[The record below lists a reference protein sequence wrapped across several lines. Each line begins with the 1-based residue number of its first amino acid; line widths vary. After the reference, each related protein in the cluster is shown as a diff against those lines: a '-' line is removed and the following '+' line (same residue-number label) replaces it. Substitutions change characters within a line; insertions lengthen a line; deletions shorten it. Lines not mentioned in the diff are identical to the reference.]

1 MFYFKEIMS
10 KSKKDK
16 SPNLEELVQGI
27 LNSDIAILARAITL
41 VESNLESHQKIAQQL
56 LNKVIQYSG
65 NSIRIGITGSPGVG
79 KSTFI
84 EKLGLMLCEEG
95 KKVAVLTIDPTSP
108 ISKGSI
114 LGDKTRMEKLSRHP
128 KAFIRPSPTSGAM
141 GGVGKK
147 TRESILLCEAA
158 GFNVIIVETVG
169 VGQSE
174 VLVRSMVDFF
184 ALLILPGGGDE
195 LQGFKRGSVEL
206 ADTIVINKADG
217 ENLNLAKITLNE
229 YQQALQFVSNPTEG
243 WKTRLILASAI
254 NGLGMREFWQLVE
267 EFRNKTIDSGNFQVR
282 RREQILDWFYEMV
295 RESVLNSFFSEKR
308 VKTLL
313 EILEQEIFLGKVS
326 PSYAVEKL
334 FKSLKNENIIGNK

>member
-1 MFYFKEIMS
+1 MS
-10 KSKKDK
+10 KSKRKK
-16 SPNLEELVQGI
+16 NLNLDELVNGI
-27 LNSDIAILARAITL
+27 LSSDISVLARAITL
-41 VESNLESHQKIAQQL
+41 VESNLESHQKISQQL
-56 LNKVIQYSG
+56 LNNIIQYSG

-84 EKLGLMLCEEG
+84 EKLGLLLCEEG
-95 KKVAVLTIDPTSP
+95 RRVAVLTIDPSSP

-128 KAFIRPSPTSGAM
+128 NAFIRPSPTSGAM

-158 GFNVIIVETVG
+158 GFDVVIVETVG

-206 ADTIVINKADG
+206 ADAIVINKADG
-217 ENLNLAKITLNE
+217 DNLNLAKVTLNE
-229 YQQALQFVSNPTEG
+229 YQQALQYISNPTEG

-254 NGLGMREFWQLVE
+254 NGTGINEFWQLVE
-267 EFRNKTIDSGNFQVR
+267 EFRNKTIDTGIFQVR

-295 RESVLNSFFSEKR
+295 KENVLNFFLSNRR
-308 VKTLL
+308 VKVLL
-313 EILEQEIFLGKVS
+313 QDLEQEIFLGKIS
-326 PSYAVEKL
+326 PSFAVEKL
-334 FKSLKNENIIGNK
+334 FESLKNENPLGNK

>member
-1 MFYFKEIMS
+1 MS
-10 KSKKDK
+10 KSKRKK
-16 SPNLEELVQGI
+16 NLNLDELVNGI
-27 LNSDIAILARAITL
+27 LSSDISVLARAITL
-41 VESNLESHQKIAQQL
+41 VESNLESHQKISQQL
-56 LNKVIQYSG
+56 LNNIIQYSG

-84 EKLGLMLCEEG
+84 EKLGLLLCEEG
-95 KKVAVLTIDPTSP
+95 RRVAVLTIDPSSP

-128 KAFIRPSPTSGAM
+128 NAFIRPSPTSGAM

-158 GFNVIIVETVG
+158 GFDVVIVETVG

-206 ADTIVINKADG
+206 ADAIVINKADG
-217 ENLNLAKITLNE
+217 ENLNLAKVTLNE
-229 YQQALQFVSNPTEG
+229 YQQALQYISNPTEG

-254 NGLGMREFWQLVE
+254 NGTGINEFWQLVE
-267 EFRNKTIDSGNFQVR
+267 EFRNKTIDTGIFQVR

-295 RESVLNSFFSEKR
+295 KENVLNFFLSNRR
-308 VKTLL
+308 VKVLL
-313 EILEQEIFLGKVS
+313 QDLEQEIFLGKIS
-326 PSYAVEKL
+326 PSFAVEKL
-334 FKSLKNENIIGNK
+334 FESLKNENPLGNK

>member
-1 MFYFKEIMS
+1 MS
-10 KSKKDK
+10 KSKRKN
-16 SPNLEELVQGI
+16 NLNLDELVQGI
-27 LNSDIAILARAITL
+27 LNSDISILARAITL
-41 VESNLESHQKIAQQL
+41 VESNLESHQKISQQL
-56 LNKVIQYSG
+56 LNSVIQYSG

-84 EKLGLMLCEEG
+84 EKLGLLLCEEG
-95 KKVAVLTIDPTSP
+95 RKVAVLTIDPTSP

-114 LGDKTRMEKLSRHP
+114 LGDKTRMENLSRHP
-128 KAFIRPSPTSGAM
+128 KAFIRPSPTSGAV

-158 GFNVIIVETVG
+158 GFDVVIVETVG

-184 ALLILPGGGDE
+184 ALLILPGAGDE

-206 ADTIVINKADG
+206 ADAIVINKADG
-217 ENLNLAKITLNE
+217 DNLNLAKITLNE
-229 YQQALQFVSNPTEG
+229 YQQALQYISNPTEG
-243 WKTRLILASAI
+243 WKTRLILTSAV
-254 NGLGMREFWQLVE
+254 NGIGISEFWQLVE
-267 EFRNKTIDSGNFQVR
+267 EFRIKTYDTGIFQVR
-282 RREQILDWFYEMV
+282 RREQILDWFNQML
-295 RESVLNSFFSEKR
+295 RERILNYFLSNER

-313 EILEQEIFLGKVS
+313 QNLEQEIFLGRVS

-334 FKSLKNENIIGNK
+334 LESLKNENS